1 MQTANH
7 SGFTQQRWMIMK
19 IEIEASFEALEE
31 VLGILEDGVRCKQ
44 DYSDGLAGYMDDVI
58 HQINTQLSDAYRDF

>member
-1 MQTANH
+1 
-7 SGFTQQRWMIMK
+7 MIMK
-19 IEIEASFEALEE
+19 IKIEASFEALEE
-31 VLGILEDGVRCKQ
+31 VLDILEDGVRCKQ

>member
-1 MQTANH
+1 ML
-7 SGFTQQRWMIMK
+7 MK

-31 VLGILEDGVRCKQ
+31 VLDILENEVRYKQ

-58 HQINTQLSDAYRDF
+58 NQINTQLSEEYRDF

>member
-1 MQTANH
+1 
-7 SGFTQQRWMIMK
+7 MK

-44 DYSDGLAGYMDDVI
+44 DYSDGLASYMDDVI

>member
-1 MQTANH
+1 
-7 SGFTQQRWMIMK
+7 MK

-31 VLGILEDGVRCKQ
+31 VLDILENEVRCKQ

-58 HQINTQLSDAYRDF
+58 NQINTQLSDIYRDF

>member
-1 MQTANH
+1 
-7 SGFTQQRWMIMK
+7 MK

-31 VLGILEDGVRCKQ
+31 VLDILENKVRYTH

-58 HQINTQLSDAYRDF
+58 NQINTQLSDEYSNF